1 MRLRMLQMARVGASN
16 VTVGTGD
23 YDISGIAN
31 CDESRN
37 CRGTAACDNSLGLP
51 LNSRPPRSL
60 MCRFRM
66 PGWRDYPRAPV
77 AGVRK
82 APRHEIAGR
91 GRQQCRGCYGDLATS
106 SGAPVMTRSGSETR
120 FAG

>member
-1 MRLRMLQMARVGASN
+1 MLQMARVGASN

-66 PGWRDYPRAPV
+66 PGWRDYPCAPG
-77 AGVRK
+77 AGVGK
-82 APRHEIAGR
+82 APRHEIAVGEAR
-91 GRQQCRGCYGDLATS
+91 TVQRALWEFGGVVRYVVA
-106 SGAPVMTRSGSETR
+106 
-120 FAG
+120 